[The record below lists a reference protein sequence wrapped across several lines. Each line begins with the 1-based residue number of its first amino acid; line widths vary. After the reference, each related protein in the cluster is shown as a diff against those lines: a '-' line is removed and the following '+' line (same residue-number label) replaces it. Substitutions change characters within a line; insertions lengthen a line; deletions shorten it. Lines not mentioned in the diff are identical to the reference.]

1 MFDSGVLLLGDLRCL
16 SLLGVKGLRTR
27 LRQVTKL
34 FKALYEVSADNDF
47 HDGSELQLFSCR
59 FYAWHEK
66 KMFPFQS
73 SVS

>member
-1 MFDSGVLLLGDLRCL
+1 MFDSGVLLLGDFRCL

-47 HDGSELQLFSCR
+47 HDGSEL
-59 FYAWHEK
+59 
-66 KMFPFQS
+66 
-73 SVS
+73 